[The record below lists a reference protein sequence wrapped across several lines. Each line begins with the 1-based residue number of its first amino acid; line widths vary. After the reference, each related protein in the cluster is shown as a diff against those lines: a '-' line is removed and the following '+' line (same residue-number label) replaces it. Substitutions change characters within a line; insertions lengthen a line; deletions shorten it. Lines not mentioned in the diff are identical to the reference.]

1 MFIKYHL
8 IRKLPEHFKAY
19 RRIQRI
25 SDLEQRE
32 CNGNGESCSLA
43 WKCELTQH
51 YVTEIMKTERMSVY
65 VLSILNSLDSNVV
78 VNINLIMASIASPQS
93 LVC

>member
-1 MFIKYHL
+1 
-8 IRKLPEHFKAY
+8 
-19 RRIQRI
+19 
-25 SDLEQRE
+25 
-32 CNGNGESCSLA
+32 
-43 WKCELTQH
+43 
-51 YVTEIMKTERMSVY
+51 MKTERMSVY